1 MPLSLDEGPLR
12 LRHARVQNV
21 EELPQAELQ
30 RAWPGALH
38 AFGRG
43 MLAATQTILTY
54 TLFAT
59 YLGVGALAHDLN
71 FSPLWALL
79 ATTLVWAAPAQMIL
93 LTALGGSGVAI
104 EAAAAVSLS
113 AIRLMPMVVAL
124 LPMLRGPKTKT
135 WHLIL
140 PTHFVAVTVWVESMR
155 IVPSVPRE
163 RRVAFVNGLGTG
175 VMASASISTL
185 VGYNLAATLPP
196 LFGAAVL
203 FLTPI
208 SFLLTTAANSRVLMD
223 RLALGLG
230 VALLPLMSLLNTG
243 VDMLIAGVAAGTI
256 AYAVHRL
263 RRRA

>member
-1 MPLSLDEGPLR
+1 VQTDEEKP
-12 LRHARVQNV
+12 QN
-21 EELPQAELQ
+21 EQQ
-30 RAWPGALH
+30 RAWPSALH
-38 AFGRG
+38 AFGKG
-43 MLAATQTILTY
+43 LVAATQTILTY

-79 ATTLVWAAPAQMIL
+79 ATMLVWAAPAQMIL
-93 LTALGGSGVAI
+93 LTALGGGGVAI
-104 EAAAAVSLS
+104 EASAAVSLS

-135 WHLIL
+135 WQLIL

-155 IVPSVPRE
+155 SVPTVPRE

-175 VMASASISTL
+175 VMAAASISTL

-208 SFLLTTAANSRVLMD
+208 SFLLTTAANSRLLID

-230 VALLPLMSLLNTG
+230 IALLPLTSLLNTG
-243 VDMLIAGVAAGTI
+243 IDMLIAGVSAGTI

-263 RRRA
+263 RRHA